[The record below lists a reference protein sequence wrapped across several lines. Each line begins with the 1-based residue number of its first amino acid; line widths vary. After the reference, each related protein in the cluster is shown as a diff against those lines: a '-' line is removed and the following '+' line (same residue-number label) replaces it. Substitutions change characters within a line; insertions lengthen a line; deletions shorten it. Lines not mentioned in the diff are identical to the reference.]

1 MKHFKYLLLL
11 LCTYGMAQ
19 IQTPQPSPTTK
30 IEQVVGLTNVSLEYS
45 RPSMRGRKIMGEL
58 VPMGEMWRAGANKNS
73 TISFSDAVKVGG
85 KNLEAGTYSLFIRPG
100 NSMWEVFFYTQIENW
115 GLPSEWDINSIA
127 ATVESKTEKLS
138 DAVESFTIAIED
150 LSNDGA
156 NLIIKWENTQVSI
169 PLEVPTHSKTMA
181 SIKETMKGE
190 PKAGD
195 YYSAAIYFRQSGQ
208 DLKQAKNWIAKAI
221 EMDSG
226 KYWMYRQQSLILAE
240 LNEKDA
246 AIAAAKSSLKLAEKA
261 GNQDYVRL
269 NNKSIEEWSK

>member
-1 MKHFKYLLLL
+1 MKILKYLLLFI
-11 LCTYGMAQ
+11 CTYGVAQ
-19 IQTPQPSPTTK
+19 IQTPQPSPITK

-45 RPSMRGRKIMGEL
+45 RPSMRGRKIMGDL

-73 TISFSDAVKVGG
+73 MIRFSDAVKVSG
-85 KNLEAGTYSLFIRPG
+85 KNLEAGTYSLFVRPG
-100 NSMWEVFFYTQIENW
+100 TSMWEVFFYTQIENW

-127 ATVESKTEKLS
+127 ATVEVKTEKLS

-156 NLIIKWENTQVSI
+156 NLTFKWENTQVSI

-181 SIKETMKGE
+181 YIKETMKGE

-195 YYSAAIYFRQSGQ
+195 YYNAAIYFRQSGQ

-269 NNKSIEEWSK
+269 NKKFIEKWSQ